1 MDFCSNSLGLRFK
14 VFRLDKTPY
23 IYIVVKLTLALRVK
37 AGTLIVEIFWFG
49 CIAAMFILSLIIS
62 LSKILVNTYLQG
74 PVEIT
79 IVKYLLKSYESAR
92 LRFKLLLNHRET
104 KVSKEKQPNY

>member
-1 MDFCSNSLGLRFK
+1 M
-14 VFRLDKTPY
+14 V
-23 IYIVVKLTLALRVK
+23 
-37 AGTLIVEIFWFG
+37 
-49 CIAAMFILSLIIS
+49 ILSLIIS
-62 LSKILVNTYLQG
+62 LSKILVNTQLQG
-74 PVEIT
+74 PVEIR